1 MLVFNE
7 GVPRAGKSY
16 DAVKSHILPA
26 LAKGRRVFARLN
38 GLRHDKIAAHLG
50 VAESDVRA
58 LLVTVDTKDVK
69 SFFACSRDEQSGAW
83 CIPDEF
89 KDSLIVIDEVHEF
102 YVNERKPLPPEIE
115 NFWALLGQNGG
126 DAVILTQWINRLHT
140 AVKARIE
147 KKNSFQ
153 KLSAVGMKGRYRVTY
168 FQTVSA
174 GKFEKIGGA
183 TLKYDPKIFPL
194 YDGYAPGAENVEVY
208 EEGSKSVWAA
218 MAFRAV
224 IFVVVGGVGLYFF
237 LSFFNKGK
245 KPDPHKDAPVAAQTT
260 VGQGTQVFDVD
271 GNFLRSE
278 GTEGATGA
286 LQGVSPVPALPAPD
300 PLADLRP
307 EQRYVVEL
315 RDRGR
320 IRLAAVAQVGTRT
333 RAWVQWIDTG
343 NNVVEQ
349 LELAQLEA
357 LGFDV
362 SVELYGV
369 RIASGEHVLV
379 ATAWPY
385 VAPQREADPRLY
397 NLSSGGTAG
406 VASVASDDGGAAAP
420 GVVIGH
426 TSGKRADV
434 FPRNPAA
441 TISGYTPPTSTL

>member
-7 GVPRAGKSY
+7 GVPRAGKSF

-50 VAESDVRA
+50 IAESDVRA

-69 SFFACSRDEQSGAW
+69 AFFTCLRDEDSGAW

-89 KDSLIVIDEVHEF
+89 KDALIVIDEVHEF
-102 YVNERKPLPPEIE
+102 YVNERKPLAPEVE

-126 DAVILTQWINRLHT
+126 DAVILTQWINRLHS

-153 KLSAVGMKGRYRVTY
+153 KLSAVGMKGHYRVTY

-194 YDGYAPGAENVEVY
+194 YDGYAPGADNVEVY

-224 IFVVVGGVGLYFF
+224 IFLVVGGVGLFF
-237 LSFFNKGK
+237 LVSFFSKGK
-245 KPDPHKDAPVAAQTT
+245 KPDGAAVAPVAKHAAAGEG
-260 VGQGTQVFDVD
+260 VQVFDVD
-271 GNFLRSE
+271 GNFVRSE
-278 GTEGATGA
+278 G
-286 LQGVSPVPALPAPD
+286 VSAVPVPPPD
-300 PLADLRP
+300 PLADLKP

-315 RDRGR
+315 REKGR

-349 LELAQLEA
+349 LEADQLEA

-362 SVELYGV
+362 SVERYGM

-385 VAPQREADPRLY
+385 VPPQREADPRLY
-397 NLSSGGTAG
+397 NLSPSGGTAG
-406 VASVASDDGGAAAP
+406 FASGASEAGGAAAP
-420 GVVIGH
+420 GAVIGRVD
-426 TSGKRADV
+426 RAQGS
-434 FPRNPAA
+434 FPENEPYKSESYG
-441 TISGYTPPTSTL
+441 TIKSRPGFM